1 VTNSLDHERYLPHG
15 LSDWLYADAAQRR
28 QLEAALAETFR
39 RFGYTEAIP
48 PSFEFY
54 ETIAAEASTQMREE
68 LYRFFDRDGRT
79 LALRADFTVPI
90 ARIVATKLYDQPLP
104 LRFYYIGSV
113 FRYEEPRAGRRREF
127 TQAGI
132 ELIGA
137 RTPAADAEA
146 IALASEALRAMGVR
160 DFRLNIGQMAY
171 FKGLVSD
178 LSLSNDAVARLKE
191 AIERRSAAQLQ
202 QVLRV
207 LPISAERK
215 QIFTRLLQWR
225 YAPHWLDD
233 ARALCVNS
241 ETHQA
246 IDELQEVIAHLR
258 AYNGDTPTS
267 VDLATIRGDMSYYTG
282 VIFEGFAPSIGYSII
297 SGGRYDELIG
307 HYGRAFPAVGFAIG
321 VERVMLALSRK
332 PAPLAPHRVAQACIH
347 PACYARIAEAR
358 YAGERVLVD
367 VLGRRGEALREYAR
381 TLGVT
386 RMLECLEEGKQG
398 EMRGD

>member
-1 VTNSLDHERYLPHG
+1 MTNLDHERYLPHG

-39 RFGYTEAIP
+39 RFGYIEAIP

-54 ETIAAEASTQMREE
+54 ETVAAEAGTQMREE

-79 LALRADFTVPI
+79 LALRADFTIPI

-137 RTPAADAEA
+137 HTPAADAEA

-160 DFRLNIGQMAY
+160 DFRLNVGQMAY
-171 FKGLVSD
+171 FKALVLD
-178 LSLSNDAVARLKE
+178 LSLSDEQVAQLKE
-191 AIERRSAAQLQ
+191 AIERRASTQLQ
-202 QVLRV
+202 NVLRA

-215 QIFTRLLQWR
+215 NIFVRLLQWR
-225 YAPHWLDD
+225 YTPRWCDE
-233 ARALCVNS
+233 ARALCVNA
-241 ETHQA
+241 ETHVA
-246 IDELQEVIAHLR
+246 IDELQAVMEHLR
-258 AYNGDTPTS
+258 AYNGDAPTS
-267 VDLATIRGDMSYYTG
+267 VDLATIRGDMRYYTG
-282 VIFEGFAPSIGYSII
+282 VIFEGFVPNIGYSVV

-321 VERVMLALSRK
+321 VERVMLALTQTRTNV
-332 PAPLAPHRVAQACIH
+332 APHVVAQACTH
-347 PACYARIAEAR
+347 PACYARIAESR
-358 YAGERVLVD
+358 YAGERVLAD
-367 VLGRRGEALREYAR
+367 VLGRRGEALHEYAR

-386 RMLECLEEGKQG
+386 RVLECLEEGNN
-398 EMRGD
+398 